1 MQARAVLTG
10 PYRPAMSPRCFATK
24 AEARREVARFI
35 DWYNCERKHSTCE
48 MLSPIDY
55 EAMLTENAD
64 AA

>member
-1 MQARAVLTG
+1 M
-10 PYRPAMSPRCFATK
+10 
-24 AEARREVARFI
+24 ARFI
-35 DWYNCERKHSTCE
+35 DWYNSERKHSTCE